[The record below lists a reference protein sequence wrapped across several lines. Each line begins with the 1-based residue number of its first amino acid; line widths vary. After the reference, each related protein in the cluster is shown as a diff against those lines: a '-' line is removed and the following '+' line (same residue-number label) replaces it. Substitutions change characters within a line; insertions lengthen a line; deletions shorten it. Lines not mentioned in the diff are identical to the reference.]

1 MSQGVRGKLFM
12 QWLKDLPQLVIRS
25 IGVQESK
32 MNKDVENEIKY
43 LISRRNE
50 VIAELRKDYFATTND
65 GVLVVRPTAFPW
77 IEDYIKVVED
87 ILIYNPRGVDYVIP
101 LADELLELCNAQL
114 LLSRSN
120 HNKYAEGE
128 WNDMINRLL
137 RLKGS
142 VKIYHFTSAWR

>member
-1 MSQGVRGKLFM
+1 MNQGVRGTLFK

-32 MNKDVENEIKY
+32 MSKDVEKEINY
-43 LISRRNE
+43 LISRRDD
-50 VIAELRKDYFATTND
+50 VIEELRKDYFAVTNN

-77 IEDYIKVVED
+77 IEDYIKNVED
-87 ILIYNPRGVDYVIP
+87 ILLYNPRGVDYVIP

-120 HNKYAEGE
+120 HNKVAEDE

-137 RLKGS
+137 KLKGS
-142 VKIYHFTSAWR
+142 VKIYNITRYRR